1 MYQLFCDGALLYDL
15 RNPDYALADLKC
27 ELEVNKTG
35 SLSFRIA
42 PTHPMYSSIQK
53 MKSEIALYQDGEW
66 LGSFRALNMEGDFQ
80 NIMSVTCEGELAF
93 LLDSV
98 QRPAE
103 YHNTPVAE
111 YFWYPSFPITMLM
124 SVRTSSFSVGTVKCD
139 RPPMTAFIDIPHT
152 SRHGRPLRKK
162 LLDRLGGYI
171 RTRRVDGARVI

>member
-1 MYQLFCDGALLYDL
+1 MYQLFCDGALLYDV

-111 YFWYPSFPITMLM
+111 YFGILISNHNAD
-124 SVRTSSFSVGTVKCD
+124 VGEDKQFSVGTVNVTD
-139 RPPMTAFIDIPHT
+139 PNDSLYRYSSYESTWSTIEE
-152 SRHGRPLRKK
+152 K
-162 LLDRLGGYI
+162 LLDRLGA
-171 RTRRVDGARVI
+171 TSALAVWTEPESSTM